1 MPNNET
7 AGYKT
12 SWQTCVPCWE
22 QKEGR
27 LRSNHLWAFGFYSC
41 RLHPPPAASSARTV
55 VSILKRKDRAHTSL
69 PNSSLWNVAED
80 FWRIL
85 QVAFFEALYF
95 HWHEKLK
102 ARIVHEADLQTYEWR
117 AWISAPK
124 PVNHN
129 IWGAGACLITQTPNW
144 PLSAKEPFM

>member
-1 MPNNET
+1 MKQLAIKHPDKHVCRVGNKKKDVC
-7 AGYKT
+7 A
-12 SWQTCVPCWE
+12 QTIFE
-22 QKEGR
+22 R
-27 LRSNHLWAFGFYSC
+27 LVFIPAVC
-41 RLHPPPAASSARTV
+41 IPPPPAASSARTV